1 METVSRSRSRPCPRC
16 GALNGEGFDRCVR
29 CAAPL
34 QAAGVG
40 AEKLGTSV
48 DATKLWG
55 TKVILA
61 LTSLVFAGQIAAL
74 PHKSFGAILTGG
86 STPTAMLRFG
96 AMPMSLEDVRAE
108 PYRLLSAVFVHFG
121 ALHFGMNM
129 MSLANLGRSVEPGI
143 GSARFVVA
151 YLVAGVVGFAVN
163 IGGDVLF
170 PSKGLSVG
178 LTAGASGAVFGA
190 MGLVIGWL
198 LRRRDRRWRT
208 FAIQAVFFAVLVNL
222 LGMSINN
229 GAHIGGLLCGAAFGF
244 LYAGNPRPKS
254 LLLPNIVA
262 ITGLVL
268 SIVSLLLAQRAG
280 NWGKRPFPIDA
291 AIQPGP
297 EIGACA
303 CVPPQGAAPSLDGAP
318 LRSLASGPCRADDS
332 AHGVAV

>member
-1 METVSRSRSRPCPRC
+1 METRARPCPRC
-16 GALNGEGFDRCVR
+16 GALNGAGFERCVR
-29 CAAPL
+29 CAAPFAPL
-34 QAAGVG
+34 AAG
-40 AEKLGTSV
+40 ADLLGSSL
-48 DATKLWG
+48 DPRKLWG
-55 TKVILA
+55 TKVLIA
-61 LTSLVFAGQIAAL
+61 LTSLVFFGQCVAMRRAGF
-74 PHKSFGAILTGG
+74 S
-86 STPTAMLRFG
+86 AMLLKGGNMAELVRFG
-96 AMPMSLEDVRAE
+96 AMPVSLEDVSAE
-108 PYRLLSAVFVHFG
+108 PFRLFSAVFVHFG
-121 ALHFGMNM
+121 ALHFVMNM
-129 MSLANLGRSVEPGI
+129 MGLANVGRAAEPGI
-143 GSARFVVA
+143 GTARFVVA
-151 YLVAGVVGFAVN
+151 YVTSGVVGFAIN
-163 IGGDVLF
+163 IALDVLLPNAGTVPF
-170 PSKGLSVG
+170 